1 MITEEDII
9 EILSSPEAF
18 FRLLKIVDKTG
29 KVVELELN
37 EEQKTLLELWKERG
51 SSKLLILKPRQIGS
65 STFFTALL
73 FYLWYISPN
82 PIKIA
87 SMAHTAESAKNF
99 MTMFKGYW
107 ENLPELFRD
116 LRQLSVSNTTTLQL
130 ADTGATLQVKTAGA
144 QGGTRSF
151 SFNILHMSEMAFYS
165 DVEELMATALPA
177 LNDGD
182 LFIESTPNY
191 WLDGLHT
198 RILQAAE
205 GKGSWKFHFFK
216 WSDHKEY
223 SRDEEITLTD
233 EEKELQKRFELE
245 NSQLAWRR
253 AKIEE
258 LGYSKFKRDFPLVLE
273 DAYSQTGD
281 NWLGEYE
288 LKDIEVVE
296 EFYEEPSAAERYAI
310 GVDVS
315 LGVGKDFSV
324 IFVVNVRTNKIAYM
338 WESNTTSPSGLAE
351 RINAIGLKYNKA
363 KVLVESNNMGLAT
376 LVELYH
382 YGYPNIWTEDGA
394 AWTTTTKTK
403 PLLLDHLRSLL
414 SKRVIKELDLSTI
427 QQLRSLQVKGN
438 NIILPTSKSGH
449 CDRVMALA
457 FAYWCAKDIYLPSPQ
472 KQNTFFEDIAKR
484 AQQRMTRQH
493 SRY

>member
-1 MITEEDII
+1 MTEE
-9 EILSSPEAF
+9 EIVESLSSPEAF
-18 FRLLKIVDKTG
+18 FGLLKIIDKTG
-29 KVVELELN
+29 QIVPLILN
-37 EEQKTLLELWKERG
+37 DEQKQLLELWKNKDNT
-51 SSKLLILKPRQIGS
+51 KLLILKPRQIGS

-73 FYLWYISPN
+73 FYLWYVSPN

-99 MTMFKGYW
+99 MAMFKGYW
-107 ENLPELFRD
+107 DNLPELFKEART
-116 LRQLSVSNTTTLQL
+116 LSVSNTTTLQL

-182 LFIESTPNY
+182 LFIESTPNF

-198 RILQAAE
+198 RILQAKE
-205 GKGSWKFHFFK
+205 GRGSWNFHFFK

-223 SRDEEITLTD
+223 SREGTIELTD
-233 EEKELQKRFELE
+233 EESKIKEQHNLTDG
-245 NSQLAWRR
+245 QLLWRR
-253 AKIEE
+253 EKIEE

-281 NWLGEYE
+281 NWLGEHE
-288 LKDIEVVE
+288 LSHLVLQDIINL
-296 EFYEEPSAAERYAI
+296 EPEAGERYAI

-315 LGVGKDFSV
+315 LGVGKDYSV
-324 IFVVNVRTNKIAYM
+324 IYVVNARTLTPVYM
-338 WESNTTSPSGLAE
+338 WESNQTSPSVLAE
-351 RINAIGLKYNKA
+351 KINSIGLYYNKA
-363 KVLVESNNMGLAT
+363 KVLVESNNHGLAT
-376 LVELYH
+376 LTELQH
-382 YGYPNIWTEDGA
+382 YGYPALWNEDGMP
-394 AWTTTTKTK
+394 WTTTAKTK

-414 SKRVIKELDLSTI
+414 SKRVIKKLDPSTVA
-427 QQLRSLQVKGN
+427 QLRSLQVKGN

-457 FAYWCAKDIYLPSPQ
+457 FAYWCAKDIYIPAPQ

-484 AQQRMTRQH
+484 AMQRQTRQH
-493 SRY
+493 ARY

>member
-1 MITEEDII
+1 MITEDDII
-9 EILSSPEAF
+9 EVLQNPEAF

-29 KVVELELN
+29 KVVQLELN
-37 EEQKTLLELWKERG
+37 EEQQKLLELWKSRG
-51 SSKLLILKPRQIGS
+51 TSKLLILKPRQIGS

-73 FYLWYISPN
+73 FYLWYVSPN

-99 MTMFKGYW
+99 MAMFKGYW
-107 ENLPELFRD
+107 DNLPELFKD
-116 LRQLSVSNTTTLQL
+116 FRQLSVSNTTTLQL

-182 LFIESTPNY
+182 LFIESTPNF

-198 RILQAAE
+198 RILQAKE
-205 GKGSWKFHFFK
+205 GKGSWNFHFFK

-223 SRDEEITLTD
+223 SREGSIVLTD
-233 EEKELQKRFELE
+233 EEAILKNLHNLTDG
-245 NSQLAWRR
+245 QLLWRR
-253 AKIEE
+253 EKIEE

-273 DAYSQTGD
+273 DAYSQTSDTWLSDHELTHLAVD
-281 NWLGEYE
+281 NN
-288 LKDIEVVE
+288 IIVE
-296 EFYEEPSAAERYAI
+296 PEAGERYAI

-315 LGVGKDFSV
+315 LGVGRDYSV
-324 IFVVNVRTNKIAYM
+324 IFVVNARTNKVVYM
-338 WESNTTSPSGLAE
+338 WESNTTSPSTLAE
-351 RINAIGLKYNKA
+351 RINAIGLKYNRA
-363 KVLVESNNMGLAT
+363 KVLVESNNHGLAT
-376 LVELYH
+376 LTELEH
-382 YGYPNIWTEDGA
+382 YGYPNIWTEEGVP
-394 AWTTTTKTK
+394 WTTTSKTK
-403 PLLLDHLRSLL
+403 PLVLDHLRSLL
-414 SKRVIKELDLSTI
+414 SKKVITHLDLSTI
-427 QQLRSLQVKGN
+427 SQLRSLQVKGN
-438 NIILPTSKSGH
+438 NIILPTTKSGH

-457 FAYWCAKDIYLPSPQ
+457 FAYWCAKDIYLPAPQ

-484 AQQRMTRQH
+484 AMQRQTRQH
-493 SRY
+493 ARY